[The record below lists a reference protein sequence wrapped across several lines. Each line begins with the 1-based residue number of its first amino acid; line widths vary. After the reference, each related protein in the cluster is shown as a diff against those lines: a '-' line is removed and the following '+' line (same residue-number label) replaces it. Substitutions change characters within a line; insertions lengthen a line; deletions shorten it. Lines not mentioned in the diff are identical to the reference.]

1 MIDPAETLIAIGY
14 IAGMFST
21 IIAGAV
27 AVAFHSRGKEPE
39 WVDIPDK
46 HNDGHWIC
54 PDCGTDVSFYEVRS
68 NFCSECG
75 TKIDWSEKR
84 GKMCLRRIRFERK

>member
-1 MIDPAETLIAIGY
+1 MINPAETLIAIGY
-14 IAGMFST
+14 IAGLFST

-39 WVDIPDK
+39 WVDIPSK

-54 PDCGTDVSFYEVRS
+54 PECGMDVSFYEQRN

-75 TKIDWSEKR
+75 TKIDW
-84 GKMCLRRIRFERK
+84 RKIDG